1 MNIYWAENTDPR
13 GGRFI
18 LAKSMTA
25 AKKLALERGMVK
37 DIGNLTISKEPQE
50 RYQDTNINEVKS
62 RGYVLEFLCSMVK
75 KLGLLNKIQ

>member
-25 AKKLALERGMVK
+25 ARKLAVDSGMVK
-37 DIGNLTISKEPQE
+37 DIRNLTISKEPQE
-50 RYQDTNINEVKS
+50 RYQDTNINEVK
-62 RGYVLEFLCSMVK
+62 RPGICFTILNIDGK
-75 KLGLLNKIQ
+75 KTWIS

>member
-50 RYQDTNINEVKS
+50 RYQDTNINEVKKP
-62 RGYVLEFLCSMVK
+62 GICFGVFMLNGK
-75 KLGLLNKIQ
+75 KTWIT